1 MKDWIY
7 KHYPEKLS
15 YDVLRRAVREAWDAI
30 LPEELEAL
38 VDSMT
43 ARCQAV
49 INAVSCMY
57 HIRRRLTRN
66 QHHLLMKHVS
76 GLAVI
81 DQLAI

>member
-15 YDVLRRAVREAWDAI
+15 YDVLHRAVRKAWDAVP
-30 LPEELEAL
+30 PEELEAL

-49 INAVSCMY
+49 INA
-57 HIRRRLTRN
+57 
-66 QHHLLMKHVS
+66 S
-76 GLAVI
+76 GLHI
-81 DQLAI
+81 PY

>member
-30 LPEELEAL
+30 PPEELEAL

-49 INAVSCMY
+49 IDANGL
-57 HIRRRLTRN
+57 HILTRN

-81 DQLAI
+81 NQRAI